1 MWDKM
6 DKNQIIFAS
15 LVGSKVAESLPR
27 FATVQNE
34 LSKRVLPVI
43 PIPFFGTS
51 TRDEMI
57 DIAYNDYK
65 DLNNWQADK
74 NSLPSHFFPL
84 TFSRPGTNQAYQF
97 PYEPMISISGGNSI
111 ITRKVAKAKNFVGT
125 VKEHWS
131 QDDYE
136 ITITGVMIGAVE
148 TGSVEDCYPI
158 EQFERLKEFCTHP
171 AGIELYCEPLQLL
184 GINRVVVK
192 SFSFPFTKGENVQA
206 YEIQCL
212 SDFTSELLLEID

>member
-1 MWDKM
+1 M

-15 LVGSKVAESLPR
+15 LVGSKVAEALPR
-27 FATVQNE
+27 FSMVQNE
-34 LSKRVLPVI
+34 LSKHVLPVI
-43 PIPFFGTS
+43 PFFPIKQNEQFAGNIYQETLEAKINES
-51 TRDEMI
+51 DPI
-57 DIAYNDYK
+57 N
-65 DLNNWQADK
+65 
-74 NSLPSHFFPL
+74 LPSHFFPL
-84 TFSRPGTNQAYQF
+84 TFKRPGTNQSYQF
-97 PYEPMISISGGNSI
+97 PYEPLVSISGGNSI
-111 ITRKVAKAKNFVGT
+111 ITRKVAKAKNFIGT

-136 ITITGVMIGAVE
+136 ITITGVMLGAIE
-148 TGSVEDCYPI
+148 KGSIEDCYPI

-171 AGIELYCEPLQLL
+171 SGIELYCEPLQLL
-184 GINRVVVK
+184 GISRVVVK

>member
-1 MWDKM
+1 M

-34 LSKRVLPVI
+34 LAKRVLPVI

-51 TRDEMI
+51 TNSGEI
-57 DIAYNDYK
+57 TESSADYQYEK
-65 DLNNWQADK
+65 QWQADFGRS
-74 NSLPSHFFPL
+74 NQFFPISFRQKGDGL
-84 TFSRPGTNQAYQF
+84 WYQF
-97 PYEPMISISGGNSI
+97 PYEPIISISGGNSVV
-111 ITRKVAKAKNFVGT
+111 TRKVAKAKNFVGT

-136 ITITGVMIGAVE
+136 ITITGVLIGSLE
-148 TGSVEDCYPI
+148 TGSVEECYPI
-158 EQFERLKEFCTHP
+158 DQFEQLKNFCTHP
-171 AGIELYCEPLQLL
+171 AGIEIRCEPLQLL
-184 GINRVVVK
+184 GINNVVVK

>member
-1 MWDKM
+1 M

-34 LSKRVLPVI
+34 LSKRVLPVL
-43 PIPFFGTS
+43 PIPFFGTNTNSGTIAES
-51 TRDEMI
+51 T
-57 DIAYNDYK
+57 ADYQY
-65 DLNNWQADK
+65 DRNWQADFGGG
-74 NSLPSHFFPL
+74 SQFFPL
-84 TFSRPGTNQAYQF
+84 SFKRRGDGLIYKF

-111 ITRKVAKAKNFVGT
+111 ATRKVAKAPNFIGT
-125 VKEHWS
+125 VKEHWC

-136 ITITGVMIGAVE
+136 ITITGVAIGALE
-148 TGSVEDCYPI
+148 TGSVEECYPI
-158 EQFERLKEFCTHP
+158 DQFQALKEFCTHP
-171 AGIELYCEPLQLL
+171 AGIQLYCEPLQLL
-184 GINRVVVK
+184 GINNVVVK

-212 SDFTSELLLEID
+212 SDFTSELLLEIE